1 MAHNHGE
8 GVFSIDYYAYN
19 SKIRNWSPNFKV
31 GFSILTLLLCI
42 ILDNVYVS
50 IIIIALMAYLN
61 IVKSGLH
68 IHDYISLMSI
78 PLTFIILGSFAIA
91 FGVSRKPTTTTTTT
105 IGEYNI
111 NFYFFYI
118 STSINSIKS
127 TIFLVLKA
135 LGAISS
141 TYLMTLS
148 TPSFEIISVL
158 RKCHVPS
165 IITELMNLI
174 YRYIFILMEVQ
185 CNMKNSAI
193 SRLGYRNFKTS
204 CYSFGQ
210 ILSNLLVVSFKKAN
224 EYYNALESR
233 CYEGEFL
240 FLEEDK
246 KIKVNQ
252 IVYSIIFII
261 FIIAIA
267 LITK

>member
-1 MAHNHGE
+1 MGHHHGE
-8 GVFSIDYYAYN
+8 GVFSIDYYAYV
-19 SKIRNWSPNFKV
+19 SKIRNWSPTFKV
-31 GFSILTLLLCI
+31 GFSTLTLLLCI

-50 IIIIALMAYLN
+50 IIIIAVMAYLN

-68 IHDYISLMSI
+68 IHDYISLMTI

-91 FGVSRKPTTTTTTT
+91 FGISRKP

-111 NFYFFYI
+111 NLYFFYI
-118 STSINSIKS
+118 YTSINSIKS
-127 TIFLVLKA
+127 TIFLILKA
-135 LGAISS
+135 LGAISA

-158 RKCHVPS
+158 RKAHVPS

-185 CNMKNSAI
+185 CSMKNSAI
-193 SRLGYRNFKTS
+193 SRLGYRDFKTS

-224 EYYNALESR
+224 EYYNALEAR
-233 CYEGEFL
+233 CYDGEFL

-246 KIKVNQ
+246 KIKVSQ
-252 IVYSIIFII
+252 IVYGAIFII

-267 LITK
+267 LITKK